1 MRGKPFFDTN
11 VLIYAVVDG
20 DARADVARALLAGG
34 GVLSVQVLNEFVAVA
49 RRKLKLPWNEI
60 VRSLEDFRV
69 LCEEPVAIT
78 IQVHEAALEIAER
91 YGYTIY
97 DSLVIAAALES
108 GCKTLYSEDMH
119 SGQKIEGLTILN
131 PFQEDLR

>member
-69 LCEEPVAIT
+69 LCEERVAIT